1 MLSSAS
7 HIASSQV
14 IFPEVRVFDG
24 YLSTQTGTFVA
35 ARGISQL
42 HLSYCVSFVYVFF
55 FARATSSLNLS
66 IEFVSGRTDWLV
78 FCHLAS

>member
-55 FARATSSLNLS
+55 FRARD
-66 IEFVSGRTDWLV
+66 F
-78 FCHLAS
+78 LAQFIHRIRFRAH